1 MDRKKILLPVLLMCF
16 ATMAFAQQKDSVK
29 VRLNHYS
36 FSVGAGWTHFIN
48 NLENGDQNL
57 KNNFVGFTG
66 KFFWEPE
73 YLVSLGL
80 ETGYF
85 RLFNISTEI
94 KPDTTVEINRTI
106 VPLLLLARMRVVD
119 NLHLTAGVGLAF
131 ITNKSSGMGQ
141 KIVTKT
147 TSLANFE
154 FAATYLYPLGKY
166 WRVGGEAKIYQF
178 GNLSDWMYSIQAVA
192 AIRL

>member
-1 MDRKKILLPVLLMCF
+1 MNRKKILLPVLLICF
-16 ATMAFAQQKDSVK
+16 ATMAFGQQNDSVK

-36 FSVGAGWTHFIN
+36 FSFGTGWTHYIN

-85 RLFNISTEI
+85 KLFNISSEI
-94 KPDTTVEINRTI
+94 KPDTTVEISRTV
-106 VPLLLLARMRVVD
+106 VPLLLLVRMRLVD

-131 ITNKSSGMGQ
+131 ITNKSSGAGQ
-141 KIVTKT
+141 EIATKT

-154 FAATYLYPLGKY
+154 LAATYLYPLGKY
-166 WRVGGEAKIYQF
+166 WRVGGEAKVYHF
-178 GNLSDWMYSIQAVA
+178 GNLNDWMYSLQAMV

>member
-94 KPDTTVEINRTI
+94 KPDTTVEINRTV
-106 VPLLLLARMRVVD
+106 VPLLLLVRMRVVD

-131 ITNKSSGMGQ
+131 ITNKSSGVGQ
-141 KIVTKT
+141 EIVTKT
-147 TSLANFE
+147 SSLANFE
-154 FAATYLYPLGKY
+154 LAATYLYPLGKH
-166 WRVGGEAKIYQF
+166 WRVGGEAKIYRF
-178 GNLSDWMYSIQAVA
+178 GNLDDWMYSIQAVA

>member
-94 KPDTTVEINRTI
+94 KPDTTVEINRTV
-106 VPLLLLARMRVVD
+106 VPLLLLVRMRVVD

-131 ITNKSSGMGQ
+131 ITNKSSGVGQ
-141 KIVTKT
+141 EIVTKT
-147 TSLANFE
+147 SSLANFE
-154 FAATYLYPLGKY
+154 LAATYLYPLGKH
-166 WRVGGEAKIYQF
+166 WRVGGEAKIYRF
-178 GNLSDWMYSIQAVA
+178 GNPDGWVDSL
-192 AIRL
+192 

>member
-1 MDRKKILLPVLLMCF
+1 MDRKRILLPVLLVCF
-16 ATMAFAQQKDSVK
+16 TFVAFAQQKDSVK

-36 FSVGAGWTHFIN
+36 FSLGAGWTHYIN

-73 YLVSLGL
+73 YRLSLGL

-85 RLFNISTEI
+85 KLFKVSNEI
-94 KPDTTVEINRTI
+94 KPDTTVEISRTV
-106 VPLLLLARMRVVD
+106 VPMLLLVRMRVVD
-119 NLHLTAGVGLAF
+119 NLHISAGVGLAF
-131 ITNKSSGMGQ
+131 ITNKSSGVGQ
-141 KIVTKT
+141 EIVTKT

-154 FAATYLYPLGKY
+154 LAATYLYPLGNY
-166 WRVGGEAKIYQF
+166 WRVGGEAKIYRF
-178 GNLSDWMYSIQAVA
+178 GNLDDWMYSLQGVVA
-192 AIRL
+192 FRL